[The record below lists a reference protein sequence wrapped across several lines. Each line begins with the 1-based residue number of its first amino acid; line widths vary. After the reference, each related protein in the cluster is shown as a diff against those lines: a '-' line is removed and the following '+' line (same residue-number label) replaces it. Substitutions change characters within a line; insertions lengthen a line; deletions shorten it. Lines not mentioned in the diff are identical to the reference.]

1 MMNVGMAINSAPIS
15 KLGNKNAI
23 NFKGSEII
31 DGCFDDKVVL
41 KKPESKHTKEEK
53 QEIVRSSLE
62 TATGWSIFFGIFS
75 TLYFGLRSDKTVA
88 EKYNLDEK
96 ADAKLI
102 KQIKSN
108 QTLWTLASMIPFI
121 GVATGIGAWLYMKN
135 KDASEINV
143 N

>member
-1 MMNVGMAINSAPIS
+1 MV
-15 KLGNKNAI
+15 NAI
-23 NFKGSEII
+23 NTPAQISNVSQSRSVNFNGNKMIS
-31 DGCFDDKVVL
+31 GCFDDKVIL
-41 KKPESKHTKEEK
+41 NKNESKYTKEEK
-53 QEIVRSSLE
+53 QEILRSSLQ
-62 TATGWSIFFGIFS
+62 TATGWSILFGVFS

-108 QTLWTLASMIPFI
+108 QTIWTIPSAIFP
-121 GVATGIGAWLYMKN
+121 VAGLGTWLYMKN
-135 KDASEINV
+135 KDSSEMKV